1 MIYQKNFHSFHQKEK
16 ERYKRL
22 TKYQILSNILP
33 FSDSAGISRRQ
44 YAFRNYAVTYEV
56 EVMDSKSLDDSLFL
70 AKRSI
75 IDFFKDLLEE
85 RRGFKYILSV
95 RVVLKK
101 WDNVTNSYYI
111 DTIYYNSDSITVINT
126 RFNLAEAFET
136 LKHRLSIYSDEGSGW
151 IIDKIEDIWI
161 NVANYDPLAGSSYF
175 PLPPEWSN
183 SIKGLINLKNKDNE
197 CFKWCHIR
205 FINPTNGHPERIN
218 EEDKEIGR
226 GINFPM
232 KARDYEIIEERFNT
246 NVNVFGYE
254 NNIFPLYVSKTFNEQ
269 VLNVLLISNEE
280 KSHYV
285 FIKDFNRLMC
295 STVKTKNDHKK
306 HFCMSCLQNFT
317 TKEVL
322 NNHRERC
329 SLINETQAV
338 KYETGIIKFKNHK
351 KQKPIPF
358 IIYADSEFLVKRT
371 NISLSEYTKLYQKH
385 IPNSIGAKLVCIDNK
400 FASLTKIF
408 TGSNCIKKFIE

>member
-1 MIYQKNFHSFHQKEK
+1 
-16 ERYKRL
+16 
-22 TKYQILSNILP
+22 
-33 FSDSAGISRRQ
+33 
-44 YAFRNYAVTYEV
+44 
-56 EVMDSKSLDDSLFL
+56 
-70 AKRSI
+70 
-75 IDFFKDLLEE
+75 
-85 RRGFKYILSV
+85 
-95 RVVLKK
+95 
-101 WDNVTNSYYI
+101 
-111 DTIYYNSDSITVINT
+111 
-126 RFNLAEAFET
+126 
-136 LKHRLSIYSDEGSGW
+136 
-151 IIDKIEDIWI
+151 
-161 NVANYDPLAGSSYF
+161 
-175 PLPPEWSN
+175 
-183 SIKGLINLKNKDNE
+183 
-197 CFKWCHIR
+197 
-205 FINPTNGHPERIN
+205 
-218 EEDKEIGR
+218 
-226 GINFPM
+226 M
-232 KARDYEIIEERFNT
+232 KARDYEIIEERFNI

-254 NNIFPLYVSKTFNEQ
+254 NRVFPLYVSKKSNEQ